1 MKMVVP
7 VVSDEGKPSISPE
20 TETLIAGD
28 PNWSY
33 SNYGGTWYCKAE
45 WGETKTCTAYINQF
59 KVSTPYTQTWQA
71 PGQECFAEST
81 GVLDQELWGQP
92 IIVNS

>member
-7 VVSDEGKPSISPE
+7 VVSDDGKPSISPK
-20 TETLIAGD
+20 TQTLINGD

-33 SNYGGTWYCKAE
+33 SNYAGAWNCYAD
-45 WGETKTCTAYINQF
+45 WGETKTCTAYVNEF

-71 PGQECFAEST
+71 PGQECFAESG

-92 IIVNS
+92 IVVES